1 MKRLWNRFGKE
12 KAQSMVEF
20 TLTAGI
26 LFTLLFSFFD
36 AGRAFYVQN
45 SLSYAASRA
54 ARYGIVHPSDISGI
68 RTVARENL
76 IGVSPEDA
84 SVSVSVT
91 PEEVRVT
98 VSYHF
103 DFVFSV
109 LAPGGGI
116 TLVGRAS
123 MRRL

>member
-1 MKRLWNRFGKE
+1 MVRMWGRLKEE
-12 KAQSMVEF
+12 KAQDTVEF
-20 TLTAGI
+20 ALTAVI

-54 ARYGIVHPSDISGI
+54 ARYGIVHPSDIAGI
-68 RTVARENL
+68 KEVARENL

-84 SVSVSVT
+84 SISVSVT
-91 PEEVRVT
+91 SEEVQVT
-98 VSYHF
+98 ISYHF
-103 DFVFSV
+103 DFVFSM
-109 LAPGGGI
+109 LARGGGI